1 MKYSDL
7 SCLKNLDNYSLSEL
21 KERIKS
27 LKYSQKILEDNI
39 YATWLDKYTLL
50 VVLYDKDGKFIK
62 IEKQRVSVS
71 KWNLFL
77 ESILDLFR

>member
-39 YATWLDKYTLL
+39 YATWFDKYTLL